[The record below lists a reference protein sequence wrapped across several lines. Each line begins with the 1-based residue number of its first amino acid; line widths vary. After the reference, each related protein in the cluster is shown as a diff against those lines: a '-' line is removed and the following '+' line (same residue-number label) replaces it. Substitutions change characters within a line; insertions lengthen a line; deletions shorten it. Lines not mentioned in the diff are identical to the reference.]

1 MLSDKYL
8 FQLAN
13 EYSYLDNV
21 TLESHLIKIIWG
33 IRNLQEGI
41 EAIDSKESIAL
52 KRKVKRFEKDI
63 STMLLKMSGD
73 ISSCA

>member
-8 FQLAN
+8 FQLSN
-13 EYSYLDNV
+13 KYSCMDDMA
-21 TLESHLIKIIWG
+21 LESHLIRIIWG
-33 IRNLQEGI
+33 IKSLQEGI
-41 EAIDSKESIAL
+41 EAIDSKESIVL
-52 KRKVKRFEKDI
+52 KRKIKRFEKDL